1 MCTTTT
7 SSQVPHCNK
16 HKRYLVQCTIKDT
29 RKQGTM
35 KKNCQ
40 KQIAKISFIGIIKCR
55 LENSYVDMFKI
66 IFSMKN
72 IFTGKKVK
80 NK

>member
-1 MCTTTT
+1 
-7 SSQVPHCNK
+7 
-16 HKRYLVQCTIKDT
+16 
-29 RKQGTM
+29 M